1 MVEENKKILKVENE
15 VLKKPT
21 ASGFPRRSP
30 IQIPSR
36 PDDASSVIR
45 RERVGSSWYGRGVIH
60 IYAVAIALLR
70 FGPFARRLSAVA
82 IGLQTFGP
90 FSRSLCA
97 VSCSVI
103 ERGTSEWLK
112 KIKRCPK

>member
-1 MVEENKKILKVENE
+1 MC
-15 VLKKPT
+15 
-21 ASGFPRRSP
+21 
-30 IQIPSR
+30 
-36 PDDASSVIR
+36 
-45 RERVGSSWYGRGVIH
+45 SSWYGRRLIQLS
-60 IYAVAIALLR
+60 AVAIALLR

-82 IGLQTFGP
+82 IGLQTFRP

-97 VSCSVI
+97 VLCSLI